1 MSNFEKYK
9 SQPVV
14 VFGAGSIGERHIR
27 NLWQLGF
34 RNIVVFR
41 QRNLPFRDI
50 ADAKVSVIRTW
61 EEVDRIKPIAAIIT
75 SPTSFHT
82 AQTIECIR
90 RNIHVL
96 VEKPL
101 SHTTEDFE
109 ALKNTISTHSVF
121 VYVGYMMRFHP
132 LILKAKQIIQ
142 SKKYGDLISLQSK
155 WAEYLPD
162 WHPWEDYKTSYAAK
176 KELGGGVALTLS
188 HEIDLCNFL
197 AYSNIKTSCI
207 QKNFKSKLEIDVE
220 SGADI
225 LIKYENEI
233 TSNIHLNFYE
243 KCKER
248 FLRIVLDD
256 ASIIFDYF
264 NSTLTIKT
272 NYQEDIIYCE
282 KDFDRNKLF
291 IEQTKFFFSKLDQF
305 TKEESIQQV
314 ENSELIIN
322 ICNNGIQS

>member
-1 MSNFEKYK
+1 LDTK
-9 SQPVV
+9 SETNY
-14 VFGAGSIGERHIR
+14 SI
-27 NLWQLGF
+27 
-34 RNIVVFR
+34 
-41 QRNLPFRDI
+41 
-50 ADAKVSVIRTW
+50 
-61 EEVDRIKPIAAIIT
+61 
-75 SPTSFHT
+75 
-82 AQTIECIR
+82 
-90 RNIHVL
+90 
-96 VEKPL
+96 
-101 SHTTEDFE
+101 
-109 ALKNTISTHSVF
+109 
-121 VYVGYMMRFHP
+121 
-132 LILKAKQIIQ
+132 
-142 SKKYGDLISLQSK
+142 KKYGDLISLQSK